1 MTRRRP
7 RLVVA
12 VAALAALGVAGLALL
27 AGCAGGGSD
36 AAPRATT
43 GAGQEEAGGLERCAA
58 LADDSARS
66 CYAEELNALV
76 DEAADPEAAL
86 EEIAVAAYTSPDGF
100 LLASC
105 HGLMHTVGREYAVS
119 RGVTLATLMDVL
131 PQTNEPGC
139 SAGFAHGLIT
149 GVAPEIDVSRP
160 QDSAAV
166 CDETTT
172 RYQRYSCIHGFGH
185 AFMRIA
191 GEELVEA
198 LRYCTALG
206 LEAPDCAQGAFH
218 DYWFAVIGHDGTE
231 RPHTVVEDPRALCG
245 EQAPEFVRPCWYRAF
260 VDDRP
265 DRPVASGAD
274 IEALCSGLDGL
285 QREGCVTAASVVGP
299 IDPAVQLSICSELRG
314 ADVVSCIRGT
324 KVQNLIASPGEELV
338 ALLRQCDVFPD
349 VTGLECYRW
358 LGKVLAVVTNGEFEQ
373 LGCPAAP
380 NERARRVCVEGARAI
395 DGPLETFS

>member
-1 MTRRRP
+1 MTRRRLI
-7 RLVVA
+7 LVLA
-12 VAALAALGVAGLALL
+12 VAALAALAVAPLG
-27 AGCAGGGSD
+27 GCDGGGSD
-36 AAPRATT
+36 AAPPATT
-43 GAGQEEAGGLERCAA
+43 GPAQEDADGLEVCAA

-66 CYAEELNALV
+66 CYAKELNALV
-76 DEAADPEAAL
+76 EATADPEAAL
-86 EEIAVAAYTSPDGF
+86 EEIAVAAHTAPDGF

-160 QDSAAV
+160 ADSAAV

-191 GEELVEA
+191 GEELAEA
-198 LRYCTALG
+198 LCLCKALG
-206 LEAPDCAQGAFH
+206 REAPDCAQGAFH

-299 IDPAVQLSICSELRG
+299 VDPAVQLSICSELRG

-338 ALLRQCDVFPD
+338 ALLRQCDAFPAA
-349 VTGLECYRW
+349 TGLECYRW
-358 LGKVLAVVTNGEFEQ
+358 LGKVLAVVTNGEFEA

-380 NERARRVCVEGARAI
+380 SERARRACVEGARATG
-395 DGPLETFS
+395 GPLETFS